1 MRVEKTQA
9 VGGEAVEVRG
19 LDLRTVAADV
29 GVAEVIGEDDEDVGL
44 LGGVEDRAE
53 KEAEG

>member
-29 GVAEVIGEDDEDVGL
+29 GVAEVIGEDDEDVGF
-44 LGGVEDRAE
+44 
-53 KEAEG
+53 